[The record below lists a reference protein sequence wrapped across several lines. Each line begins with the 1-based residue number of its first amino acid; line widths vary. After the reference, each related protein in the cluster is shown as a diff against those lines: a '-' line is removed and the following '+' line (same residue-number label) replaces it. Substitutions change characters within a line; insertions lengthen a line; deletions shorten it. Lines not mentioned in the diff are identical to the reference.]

1 MRRRHRQL
9 RTRPFPRAWA
19 RILQRRVPL
28 AQRLPAPLRRRL
40 LGLIQVFIAD
50 KPFIGCAGLQV
61 DDEMRVTI
69 AAQACLLLLGQGGDA
84 CYPRLRQ
91 VLVYPEPFVVPRRQL
106 LPGGVV
112 SEQPQALAGESW
124 AQGQVILAWSE
135 VLAGAADPDDGRNV
149 VLHEFAHQIDQD
161 GGDADGRPWQH
172 DAASRQR
179 WAAVMD
185 EGLAQLR
192 EAPSD
197 TLDAYGQ
204 HRPGRVLRGGH
215 RGLLRAAAGAGGE
228 ARRGCTPNWRGCTG
242 WTRPPGSRS
251 ARGLQRV
258 LQPRDFVEQV
268 HRQRRALQVEL
279 QVVQQAQRH
288 ARALQASAGE
298 HPGLRRRRPAVR

>member
-1 MRRRHRQL
+1 MDPTPLQAGWPMAALLLGLGAAAVALLAQPWWARRRHRQL
-9 RTRPFPRAWA
+9 RTLPFPRAWA

-40 LGLIQVFIAD
+40 LGLVQVFIAD

-69 AAQACLLLLGQGGDA
+69 AAQACLLLLGQDGEA

-135 VLAGAADPDDGRNV
+135 ALAGAADPTDGRNV

-161 GGDADGRPWQH
+161 GGDADGRPWQR
-172 DAASRQR
+172 DEASRQR
-179 WAAVMD
+179 WAAVVD
-185 EGLAQLR
+185 EGLARLR
-192 EAPSD
+192 EAPSEA
-197 TLDAYGQ
+197 LDAYGSTDPAEYFAVATEAFFE
-204 HRPGRVLRGGH
+204 RPQALAE
-215 RGLLRAAAGAGGE
+215 AAPQLYDE
-228 ARRGCTPNWRGCTG
+228 MARLYRLDP
-242 WTRPPGSRS
+242 
-251 ARGLQRV
+251 QRW
-258 LQPRDFVEQV
+258 
-268 HRQRRALQVEL
+268 
-279 QVVQQAQRH
+279 
-288 ARALQASAGE
+288 
-298 HPGLRRRRPAVR
+298 

>member
-1 MRRRHRQL
+1 MDASPAQAAWPLAALALGLGAAGMALLAQPWWARRRHRQL
-9 RTRPFPRAWA
+9 RTLPFPRAWA
-19 RILQRRVPL
+19 RILRRRVPML
-28 AQRLPAPLRRRL
+28 QHLPAPLRRRL

-50 KPFIGCAGLQV
+50 KPFIGCAGLDI

-69 AAQACLLLLGQGGDA
+69 AAQACLLLLGQAGEA

-135 VLAGAADPDDGRNV
+135 VLAGAADPADGRNV

-161 GGDADGRPWQH
+161 GGDADGRPWLR
-172 DAASRQR
+172 DEVSRRR

-185 EGLAQLR
+185 DGLARLR

-197 TLDAYGQ
+197 ALDAYGSTDPAEYFAVATEAFFE
-204 HRPGRVLRGGH
+204 RP
-215 RGLLRAAAGAGGE
+215 
-228 ARRGCTPNWRGCTG
+228 
-242 WTRPPGSRS
+242 
-251 ARGLQRV
+251 
-258 LQPRDFVEQV
+258 
-268 HRQRRALQVEL
+268 RALREAAPQLYAEL
-279 QVVQQAQRH
+279 AQLYR
-288 ARALQASAGE
+288 LD
-298 HPGLRRRRPAVR
+298 PAAW